1 MQLQASC
8 FETSIDPVL
17 IEFNV
22 TETELAYLESYGR
35 IACDCKG
42 PKSNL
47 LSMEHG
53 SESTEI
59 IYTNYQHVASLYLL
73 YMYYFCRCSSE
84 LEQMVPLHYS
94 WERST
99 CYSDRLDDFSVTIPK
114 CYNDV
119 YFFPRTA
126 RLWNSLPIECFP
138 LAYDLNGCKSRIN
151 RHLLFLGSS

>member
-8 FETSIDPVL
+8 FETSIDPIL

-94 WERST
+94 
-99 CYSDRLDDFSVTIPK
+99 
-114 CYNDV
+114 
-119 YFFPRTA
+119 
-126 RLWNSLPIECFP
+126 
-138 LAYDLNGCKSRIN
+138 
-151 RHLLFLGSS
+151 